1 MSSLGSAL
9 VLGSGRVSGA
19 WRAKAVLRVVAS
31 AAAAA
36 AVVVVGSS
44 SVRASSHI
52 SNCAAANCPKFLAA
66 DAAPEAAT
74 VALLAVGD
82 DQVLV
87 GPPVRGRDTDA
98 GDTLTYRLSDT
109 DAGSGHSDLFSV
121 KANSGQISRWTDTP
135 PGVYKVTVSVSD
147 DGDFTDSDNSSVD
160 VVIHVT
166 SAGLYPRWSPAAS
179 VTAGD
184 GTVNDWFG
192 ASVDVSGG
200 VFAVGAPFADS
211 MTVTG
216 SGDGAGPGAAYVFD
230 ASSGAQLARL
240 GSPNAANGGRFGTQ
254 VQVVG
259 DAVFVSAPRE
269 AIGTVSDA
277 GRVYVFTKPS
287 GGWEDTTTAA
297 ATLVPSATSVP
308 NDANNGLGGAR
319 FGAGL
324 AVSDDGS
331 TVAVGASFWQRL
343 GDTGTLKADITGM
356 DQDGAVFVFA
366 KPAAGWAD
374 ADTDDTGVVR
384 LFAGSRLHQ
393 GARFGEA
400 VAISDDGAVIAAG
413 APYRDSGEGR
423 VFVFDRPSTGWASTA
438 LSFTPATLQANQRVQ
453 PERMGSVLDLS
464 GDGSTLVVGAPVEW
478 SKSTPVTDLAIP
490 ASAWGRALVYVRG
503 AQGWADGNSEF
514 GTLRLAFG
522 HKYDGFGT
530 AVAISDSGDKIAVSN
545 PFSRSSNYRGSVHV
559 YTKPAEGWDAD
570 NVSDGMRVLTAAV
583 TGVDATDSR
592 QRYGFGARGLV
603 FNGEDSLVVGQLAQ
617 VPALVGKDGLATLPS
632 GGLYGA
638 NDDHSSRAN
647 VKKGSAYVFGLADA
661 PPQFI
666 DADRPLATATV
677 TLLAAG
683 ENQTLV
689 GPPVRAFY
697 HGDRGNLV
705 YSLSDNGNGHSGLF
719 TVNSDT
725 GQISRR
731 PAARAVGVFEVKVN
745 VTDGT
750 GSDTADVTV
759 HVTSPG
765 RYPGQNAWVQDFSV
779 KAGDEDPSNQF
790 GHSIDVD
797 DEVIVVGAV
806 HADTTVPNSGAVY
819 VYDADSGAQLAR
831 LTSPTPKGTDT
842 FHGLFGA
849 SVAVAG
855 DTIAVGA
862 VLEDSPASQYTGK
875 AYLFTKPMTGWA
887 DTNSPTAT
895 LVPDSSH
902 AGWISTFGGGVA
914 LSDDGNTLVVGLR
927 NDNGGGSAFVFAKP
941 ATGWADAD
949 TDDTGVVRLTA
960 GSRIQNGENLGY
972 FVAISGDGNTI
983 AANAPQAANGN
994 GTGVVYV
1001 FDKPDGGWVSTGPS
1015 DVVARLSVQDMFT
1028 DQRFGGRAGNRGER
1042 GLSLS
1047 YDGSTLVV
1055 SSTTDWKRDA
1065 DGDEPDDAYGSAFVY
1080 VRPGTDWAD
1089 ATETAELRSFGHK
1102 YDNFSHGVAISP
1114 SGNTIA
1120 VGNPWSRSSNYRG
1133 SVYVYT
1139 KPAGGWID
1147 DLDGRGD
1154 NVRVLTAA
1162 DADTD
1167 PRHRYAFGN
1176 TMAFN
1181 GEDQL
1186 AVGQQTL
1193 VWEFGEF
1200 GEHQNDGLAGLPAGG
1215 RYGANAGY
1223 VAGVTSGSAYRF
1235 NLRTA
1240 PQIQQPVAPPPPPPP
1255 PPPGDGDDG
1264 TDPPNGPDDGTDVPD
1279 EPEGPAPPPEFA
1291 DVDEG
1296 SVHAQSIEKVAALGI
1311 TSGTTPTTFSP
1322 SDTVTRAQMATFVAR
1337 TWEAAGRECPSSGA
1351 MSFDDVASG
1360 STHAAGI
1367 DCVSALGVARGTADR
1382 TFSPSEPV
1390 TRAQMATFLARAW
1403 QAAGRECSDVAASAF
1418 FDDVPADST
1427 HAAGIACMAS
1437 LRIARGTAA
1446 GTFSPSDTVTRAQM
1460 ATFLARFHQA
1470 LTN

>member
-1 MSSLGSAL
+1 M
-9 VLGSGRVSGA
+9 
-19 WRAKAVLRVVAS
+19 
-31 AAAAA
+31 
-36 AVVVVGSS
+36 
-44 SVRASSHI
+44 
-52 SNCAAANCPKFLAA
+52 
-66 DAAPEAAT
+66 
-74 VALLAVGD
+74 ALLAVGD

-87 GPPVRGRDTDA
+87 GPPVRAHDTD
-98 GDTLTYRLSDT
+98 TTELRYRLSDT

-160 VVIHVT
+160 VVIHVM
-166 SAGLYPRWSPAAS
+166 SAGLYPRWSQAAS

-184 GTVNDWFG
+184 GTSNDWFG
-192 ASVDVSGG
+192 VSVDVSGE

-211 MTVTG
+211 STVTG
-216 SGDGAGPGAAYVFD
+216 SGDGAGTGAAYVFD

-240 GSPNAANGGRFGTQ
+240 DSPNAANGGWFGFQ

-259 DAVFVSAPRE
+259 DVVFVSAPRE

-277 GRVYVFTKPS
+277 GRVYVFEKPA
-287 GGWEDTTTAA
+287 GGWADTNSVA
-297 ATLVPSATSVP
+297 ATLTPSATSVP

-319 FGAGL
+319 FGYGL

-331 TVAVGASFWQRL
+331 TLAAGAPYWQRL
-343 GDTGTLKADITGM
+343 GDTGQEVDVTGM
-356 DQDGAVFVFA
+356 DRDGAVFVFA
-366 KPAAGWAD
+366 KPATGWAD

-384 LFAGSRLHQ
+384 LFGGSRLN
-393 GARFGEA
+393 RYSRLGERVA
-400 VAISDDGAVIAAG
+400 VSDDGAVIAAA
-413 APYRDSGEGR
+413 APFGDDAEGE
-423 VFVFDRPSTGWASTA
+423 VFMFTKPSSGWASTA
-438 LSFTPATLQANQRVQ
+438 IGDTPVRLRAMGRFRQQ
-453 PERMGSVLDLS
+453 RMGSKGLDIS
-464 GDGSTLVVGAPVEW
+464 GDGSTVAVG
-478 SKSTPVTDLAIP
+478 TPVGWRKGASDDAQITSADAKGAAHVFVKP
-490 ASAWGRALVYVRG
+490 AT
-503 AQGWADGNSEF
+503 GWADATE
-514 GTLRLAFG
+514 TAKLATFG
-522 HKYDGFGT
+522 HKYDGFGSGI
-530 AVAISDSGDKIAVSN
+530 AISDSGDKIAVSN
-545 PFSRSSNYRGSVHV
+545 PFSRSSNFRGSVHV
-559 YTKPAEGWDAD
+559 YTKPAEGWSSD

-583 TGVDATDSR
+583 TGVDAVDNR

-603 FNGEDSLVVGQLAQ
+603 FAGEGELVVGQLSQ
-617 VPALVGKDGLATLPS
+617 VWALHRKDGLSSLPT

-638 NDDHSSRAN
+638 NADHSDRAN
-647 VKKGSAYVFGLADA
+647 VAQGSAYVFNLAPA

-666 DADRPLATATV
+666 DADRPLAAATV

-806 HADTTVPNSGAVY
+806 HADTNVPNSGAVY

-927 NDNGGGSAFVFAKP
+927 NDNGGGSAFVFTKP
-941 ATGWADAD
+941 DGGWASASTGDA
-949 TDDTGVVRLTA
+949 GVVRLTA
-960 GSRIQNGENLGY
+960 GSRIQNGNHLGY

-983 AANAPQAANGN
+983 AANAPEAANGN

-1001 FDKPDGGWVSTGPS
+1001 FDKPDGGWVSTGSS

-1028 DQRFGGRAGNRGER
+1028 DQRFGGRSGNRGER

-1055 SSTTDWKRDA
+1055 SSTTDWRRDA

-1181 GEDQL
+1181 GEDKL

-1240 PQIQQPVAPPPPPPP
+1240 PQIQQPVVPPPPPPP
-1255 PPPGDGDDG
+1255 PPPDDGDDG
-1264 TDPPNGPDDGTDVPD
+1264 DAPPDGPDDGTDVPD

-1311 TSGTTPTTFSP
+1311 TSGTTATTFSP

-1351 MSFDDVASG
+1351 SSFADVASG

-1367 DCVSALGVARGTADR
+1367 DCAAALGVTAGTADR
-1382 TFSPSEPV
+1382 IFSPSEPV

-1403 QAAGRECSDVAASAF
+1403 EAAGRECSDVAVSAF
-1418 FDDVPADST
+1418 FGDVPADST

>member
-1 MSSLGSAL
+1 M
-9 VLGSGRVSGA
+9 
-19 WRAKAVLRVVAS
+19 
-31 AAAAA
+31 
-36 AVVVVGSS
+36 
-44 SVRASSHI
+44 
-52 SNCAAANCPKFLAA
+52 
-66 DAAPEAAT
+66 
-74 VALLAVGD
+74 ALLAVGD

-87 GPPVRGRDTDA
+87 GPPVRAHDTDTT
-98 GDTLTYRLSDT
+98 GLTYRLSDT
-109 DAGSGHSDLFSV
+109 DADSGHSDLFSV
-121 KANSGQISRWTDTP
+121 KADSGQISRWTDTP

-166 SAGLYPRWSPAAS
+166 SAGLHPRWSQAAS

-184 GTVNDWFG
+184 GTNNDWFG

-200 VFAVGAPFADS
+200 VFAVGGPFADS
-211 MTVTG
+211 LTVTG

-240 GSPNAANGGRFGTQ
+240 DSPNAANGGWFGFQ

-259 DAVFVSAPRE
+259 DLIFVSAPRE

-277 GRVYVFTKPS
+277 GRVYVFEKPA
-287 GGWEDTTTAA
+287 GGWADTSTVA
-297 ATLVPSATSVP
+297 ATLTPSATSVP
-308 NDANNGLGGAR
+308 NDAGNGLGGAR
-319 FGAGL
+319 FGYGL

-331 TVAVGASFWQRL
+331 TLVAGAPYWQRV
-343 GDTGTLKADITGM
+343 GDTGQEMDVTGM
-356 DQDGAVFVFA
+356 DRDGAVFVFA
-366 KPAAGWAD
+366 KPATGWAD

-384 LFAGSRLHQ
+384 LFGGSRLD
-393 GARFGEA
+393 RYSRLGERVA
-400 VAISDDGAVIAAG
+400 VSDDGAVIAAA
-413 APYRDSGEGR
+413 APFGDDAEGE
-423 VFVFDRPSTGWASTA
+423 VFMFTKPSSGWASTA
-438 LSFTPATLQANQRVQ
+438 IGDTPVRLRAMGRFRQQ
-453 PERMGSVLDLS
+453 RMGSKGLDIS
-464 GDGSTLVVGAPVEW
+464 GDGSTVAVG
-478 SKSTPVTDLAIP
+478 TPVGWRKGQADDSQITSADAKGAAHVFVRP
-490 ASAWGRALVYVRG
+490 AT
-503 AQGWADGNSEF
+503 GWADATE
-514 GTLRLAFG
+514 TAKLATFG
-522 HKYDGFGT
+522 HKYDGFGSGI
-530 AVAISDSGDKIAVSN
+530 AISDSGDKIAVSN
-545 PFSRSSNYRGSVHV
+545 PFSRSSNFRGSVHV
-559 YTKPAEGWDAD
+559 YTKPAEGWGAD

-583 TGVDATDSR
+583 TGVDAVDSR

-603 FNGEDSLVVGQLAQ
+603 FAGEDELVVGQLSQ
-617 VPALVGKDGLATLPS
+617 VWALHRKDGLSSLPT

-638 NDDHSSRAN
+638 NADHSDRAN
-647 VKKGSAYVFGLADA
+647 VAQGSAYVFNLAPA

-666 DADRPLATATV
+666 DADRPLAAATV

-689 GPPVRAFY
+689 GPPVRAQY
-697 HGDRGNLV
+697 YGNRDNLT
-705 YSLSDNGNGHSGLF
+705 YTLSDNGNGHSALF
-719 TVNSDT
+719 TVDSDT

-759 HVTSPG
+759 HITSPG

-806 HADTTVPNSGAVY
+806 HADTNVPNSGAVY

-831 LTSPTPKGTDT
+831 LTSPTPRGTDT
-842 FHGLFGA
+842 FHGLFGTT
-849 SVAVAG
+849 VAVAD

-862 VLEDSPASQYTGK
+862 VLEHSPSGNYSGK
-875 AYLFTKPMTGWA
+875 AYLFTKPMTGWG

-895 LVPDSSH
+895 LIPVSSH
-902 AGWISTFGGGVA
+902 VGGFAAFGSGVA

-927 NDNGGGSAFVFAKP
+927 NDGAGGSAVVFTKP
-941 ATGWADAD
+941 AGGWVDAD
-949 TDDTGVVRLTA
+949 TDDAGVVRLTA
-960 GSRIQNGENLGY
+960 GDRAQNGHGLGY

-983 AANAPQAANGN
+983 AANAPEGANGN

-1015 DVVARLSVQDMFT
+1015 DVVPRLSVQDMFT
-1028 DQRFGGRAGNRGER
+1028 GQRFGGRVGYRGER
-1042 GLSLS
+1042 SLSLS

-1055 SSTTDWKRDA
+1055 SSTTDWKGNS
-1065 DGDEPDDAYGSAFVY
+1065 GDEPDDAYGSAFVY
-1080 VRPGTDWAD
+1080 VRPGTGWAD

-1102 YDNFSHGVAISP
+1102 YDNFSHGVDISP

-1120 VGNPWSRSSNYRG
+1120 VGNPWSRSSNFRG

-1139 KPAGGWID
+1139 KPAGGWVD

-1167 PRHRYAFGN
+1167 PRHRYAFGA

-1181 GEDQL
+1181 GEDEL

-1193 VWEFGEF
+1193 VWEFDQD
-1200 GEHQNDGLAGLPAGG
+1200 QNDGLAGLPAGG

-1240 PQIQQPVAPPPPPPP
+1240 PQIQQPVVAPPPPPPP
-1255 PPPGDGDDG
+1255 PSDDGDGGDAPPDG
-1264 TDPPNGPDDGTDVPD
+1264 GDAPPD
-1279 EPEGPAPPPEFA
+1279 EQTPPPEFA
-1291 DVDEG
+1291 DVDEE
-1296 SVHAQSIEKVAALGI
+1296 SAHAQSIEKVAALGI
-1311 TSGTTPTTFSP
+1311 TSGTTDRTFSP
-1322 SDTVTRAQMATFVAR
+1322 SATVTRAQMATFVAR
-1337 TWEAAGRECPSSGA
+1337 TWEAAGRDCPSAGA
-1351 MSFDDVASG
+1351 SSFDDVASG

-1367 DCVSALGVARGTADR
+1367 DCASALGITAGTADR

-1403 QAAGRECSDVAASAF
+1403 QAAGRECSSAAASAF
-1418 FDDVPADST
+1418 FDDVPADSA

-1437 LRIARGTAA
+1437 LRITRGTAS

>member
-19 WRAKAVLRVVAS
+19 RRAGWVLR
-31 AAAAA
+31 AAAVAA
-36 AVVVVGSS
+36 VTVAVVVVGSS

-87 GPPVRGRDTDA
+87 GPPVRAHDTDTS
-98 GDTLTYRLSDT
+98 GLRYRLSDT

-166 SAGLYPRWSPAAS
+166 SAGLYPRWSQAAS

-184 GTVNDWFG
+184 GTSNDWFG

-211 MTVTG
+211 STVTG
-216 SGDGAGPGAAYVFD
+216 SGDGAGPGAAYLFD

-240 GSPNAANGGRFGTQ
+240 DSPNAANGGWFGFQ

-259 DAVFVSAPRE
+259 DLIFVSAPRE

-277 GRVYVFTKPS
+277 GRVYVFEKPA
-287 GGWEDTTTAA
+287 GGWADTSTVA
-297 ATLVPSATSVP
+297 ATLTPSATSVP

-319 FGAGL
+319 FGYGL

-331 TVAVGASFWQRL
+331 TLAAGAPYWQRL
-343 GDTGTLKADITGM
+343 GDTGQEVDVTGM
-356 DQDGAVFVFA
+356 DRDGAVFVFA
-366 KPAAGWAD
+366 KPATGWAD

-384 LFAGSRLHQ
+384 LFGGSRLD
-393 GARFGEA
+393 RYSRLGERVA
-400 VAISDDGAVIAAG
+400 VSDDGAVIAAA
-413 APYRDSGEGR
+413 APFGDDSEGE
-423 VFVFDRPSTGWASTA
+423 VFMFTKPSSGWASTA
-438 LSFTPATLQANQRVQ
+438 IGDTPVRLQAMGRFRQQ
-453 PERMGSVLDLS
+453 RMGSKGLDIS
-464 GDGSTLVVGAPVEW
+464 GDGSTVAVG
-478 SKSTPVTDLAIP
+478 TPVGWRKGQADDAQITSADAKGAAHVFVRP
-490 ASAWGRALVYVRG
+490 AT
-503 AQGWADGNSEF
+503 GWADATE
-514 GTLRLAFG
+514 TAKLATFG
-522 HKYDGFGT
+522 HKYDGFGSGI
-530 AVAISDSGDKIAVSN
+530 AISDSGDKIAVSN
-545 PFSRSSNYRGSVHV
+545 PFSRSSNFRGSVHV
-559 YTKPAEGWDAD
+559 YTKPAEGWGAD

-583 TGVDATDSR
+583 TGVDATDTR

-603 FNGEDSLVVGQLAQ
+603 FAGEDELVVGQLSQ
-617 VPALVGKDGLATLPS
+617 VWALHRKDGLSSLPT

-638 NDDHSSRAN
+638 NADHSDRAN
-647 VKKGSAYVFGLADA
+647 VAQGSAYVFNLAPA

-666 DADRPLATATV
+666 DADRPLAAATV

-731 PAARAVGVFEVKVN
+731 SGTRAVGVFEVKVN

-806 HADTTVPNSGAVY
+806 HADTAVPNSGAVY

-831 LTSPTPKGTDT
+831 LTSPTPKGTNT
-842 FHGLFGA
+842 FHGLFGT
-849 SVAVAG
+849 SVAVAD

-862 VLEDSPASQYTGK
+862 HLEDPPAGQYVGK
-875 AYLFTKPMTGWA
+875 AYLFTKPPGGWE
-887 DTNSPTAT
+887 DTNSPKAT

-902 AGWISTFGGGVA
+902 AGGFAAFGTSLA
-914 LSDDGNTLVVGLR
+914 LSDDGNTLVVGLH
-927 NDNGGGSAFVFAKP
+927 NDGGGGSVAVFTKP
-941 ATGWADAD
+941 AGDWVDASTGDAE
-949 TDDTGVVRLTA
+949 VVRLTA
-960 GSRIQNGENLGY
+960 GDRAQNGHNLGH

-983 AANAPQAANGN
+983 AANATGAVNGN
-994 GTGVVYV
+994 GMGVVYV
-1001 FDKPDGGWVSTGPS
+1001 FDKPDDGDWTSTDPS

-1028 DQRFGGRAGNRGER
+1028 GQRFGGRSGNRGER
-1042 GLSLS
+1042 SLSLS

-1055 SSTTDWKRDA
+1055 SSTTDWKRDS

-1139 KPAGGWID
+1139 KPAGGWVD

-1167 PRHRYAFGN
+1167 PRHRYAFGT

-1200 GEHQNDGLAGLPAGG
+1200 SEFDQNDGLAGMLAGG

-1255 PPPGDGDDG
+1255 PPPDDGDDG
-1264 TDPPNGPDDGTDVPD
+1264 TDPPDGPDDGTDVPD

-1337 TWEAAGRECPSSGA
+1337 TWEAAGRDCPSTGA
-1351 MSFDDVASG
+1351 SSFADVASG

-1367 DCVSALGVARGTADR
+1367 DCAAALGVTAGTADR

-1437 LRIARGTAA
+1437 LRIARGTASGA
-1446 GTFSPSDTVTRAQM
+1446 FSPSDTVTRAQM

>member
-1 MSSLGSAL
+1 M
-9 VLGSGRVSGA
+9 
-19 WRAKAVLRVVAS
+19 
-31 AAAAA
+31 
-36 AVVVVGSS
+36 
-44 SVRASSHI
+44 
-52 SNCAAANCPKFLAA
+52 
-66 DAAPEAAT
+66 
-74 VALLAVGD
+74 ALLAVGD

-87 GPPVRGRDTDA
+87 GPPVRAHDTDTS
-98 GDTLTYRLSDT
+98 GLTYRLSDT

-147 DGDFTDSDNSSVD
+147 DGDFSDSDNSSVD

-166 SAGLYPRWSPAAS
+166 SAGLHPRWSPAAS

-184 GTVNDWFG
+184 GTINDWFG

-211 MTVTG
+211 STVTG

-230 ASSGAQLARL
+230 SATGAQLARL
-240 GSPNAANGGRFGTQ
+240 GSPNAANGGRFGAR

-319 FGAGL
+319 FGSGL

-343 GDTGTLKADITGM
+343 GDTGALKADITGM
-356 DQDGAVFVFA
+356 DQDGAVFVFD

-438 LSFTPATLQANQRVQ
+438 LSSTPATLQANQRVQ

-478 SKSTPVTDLAIP
+478 SKSTTATDLSIP

-503 AQGWADGNSEF
+503 AQGWADGNSQF

-530 AVAISDSGDKIAVSN
+530 AVAISDSGNQIAVSN

-583 TGVDATDSR
+583 TGDDAVDDR

-638 NDDHSSRAN
+638 NADHSSRAN
-647 VKKGSAYVFGLADA
+647 VKKGSAYVFNLAPA

-666 DADRPLATATV
+666 DADRPLAAATV

-689 GPPVRAFY
+689 GPPVRAQY
-697 HGDRGNLV
+697 YGNRDNLT
-705 YSLSDNGNGHSGLF
+705 YTLSDNGNGHSGLF
-719 TVNSDT
+719 TVDSDT

-806 HADTTVPNSGAVY
+806 HADTNVPNSGAVY

-849 SVAVAG
+849 WVAVAD

-862 VLEDSPASQYTGK
+862 PLEDPPAGSYYGK
-875 AYLFTKPMTGWA
+875 AYLFTKPPTGWET
-887 DTNSPTAT
+887 TNSPTAT
-895 LVPDSSH
+895 LVPDTSH
-902 AGWISTFGGGVA
+902 AGGFAAFGTSVA
-914 LSDDGNTLVVGLR
+914 LSDDGNTLVVGKR
-927 NDNGGGSAFVFAKP
+927 NDGTGGAAVVFTKP
-941 ATGWADAD
+941 SGGWRDAD
-949 TDDTGVVRLTA
+949 TNDAGVVRLTA
-960 GSRIQNGENLGY
+960 GDRAQNGHELGY
-972 FVAISGDGNTI
+972 NVAISGDGNTI
-983 AANAPQAANGN
+983 AANAPGAASGN

-1001 FDKPDGGWVSTGPS
+1001 FDKPDGGWTSTGSS
-1015 DVVARLSVQDMFT
+1015 DVVPRLSVQDMFT
-1028 DQRFGGRAGNRGER
+1028 GQRFGGRVGYRGER

-1055 SSTTDWKRDA
+1055 SSTTDWKA
-1065 DGDEPDDAYGSAFVY
+1065 NSGDEPDDAYGSAFVY
-1080 VRPGTDWAD
+1080 VRPGTGWAD

-1102 YDNFSHGVAISP
+1102 YDNFSHGVDISP

-1139 KPAGGWID
+1139 KPAGGWAD

-1167 PRHRYAFGN
+1167 PRHRYAFG
-1176 TMAFN
+1176 TSMVFN
-1181 GEDQL
+1181 GEDEL
-1186 AVGQQTL
+1186 AVSQQTL
-1193 VWEFGEF
+1193 VWEFDA
-1200 GEHQNDGLAGLPAGG
+1200 NPTDGLVRLPAGG

-1255 PPPGDGDDG
+1255 PSDDGDDG
-1264 TDPPNGPDDGTDVPD
+1264 DAPPDGPDDGTD

-1311 TSGTTPTTFSP
+1311 ALGTTPTTFSP

-1337 TWEAAGRECPSSGA
+1337 TWETAGRECPSSGA

-1382 TFSPSEPV
+1382 TFSPPEPV

-1403 QAAGRECSDVAASAF
+1403 EAAGRECSSAAASAF
-1418 FDDVPADST
+1418 FDDVPADSV
-1427 HAAGIACMAS
+1427 HAAGIGCMAA
-1437 LRIARGTAA
+1437 LGITRGTAS